1 MFLSNLDITPATS
14 VSEIVS
20 QDYRTADV
28 FRKYE
33 IEYCCGGKWPL
44 ETVCMMKGLS
54 FDDLKKELLLAAR
67 YNSISTTLPYDT
79 WDVDFITSYITHV
92 HHQYLR
98 TTLPV
103 TEEILKEFVVE
114 HEKKYPYFLQVKR
127 SFEQMK
133 KDIMPHIKHEE
144 DTIFPYICQVSHA
157 YENSDSYARLLVKT
171 LRKPLESMM
180 RHEHDM
186 LSAPVLKIRTLT
198 NNYAPPENA
207 CVSHKVVLSRLK
219 ELDNDLMQH
228 IYLENEVLFP
238 RTLKIEQEL
247 LK

>member
-1 MFLSNLDITPATS
+1 MFLSKLDITPAS
-14 VSEIVS
+14 KVSDIVS

-28 FRKYE
+28 FRKYD

-54 FDDLKKELLLAAR
+54 FEELKNELLLVTR
-67 YNSISTTLPYDT
+67 YSNISTSLTYET
-79 WDVDFITSYITHV
+79 WDVDFLTNYITNV

-98 TTLPV
+98 TTLPA
-103 TEEILKEFVVE
+103 TEEILVGFIAD
-114 HEKKYPYFLQVKR
+114 HEKKYPYFIEVKK
-127 SFEQMK
+127 SFDRMK

-171 LRKPLESMM
+171 LRKPLESLM

-186 LSAPVLKIRTLT
+186 LSEPVMNIRSLT
-198 NNYAPPENA
+198 NNYTLPENA
-207 CVSHKVVLSRLK
+207 CVSHSVVLSRLK

>member
-1 MFLSNLDITPATS
+1 MFLSNFEIEPATT
-14 VSEIVS
+14 VSDIVS
-20 QDYRTADV
+20 RDYRTAEV
-28 FRKYE
+28 FRKYD

-44 ETVCMMKGLS
+44 ETVCMMKGLK
-54 FDDLKKELLLAAR
+54 FEDLKKELKLVSR
-67 YNSISTTLPYDT
+67 NTDISTSLPYET
-79 WDVDFITSYITHV
+79 WDVDFITSYIINV

-103 TEEILKEFVVE
+103 TEEILTEFLAD
-114 HEKKYPYFLQVKR
+114 HEKKFPYMVKVKN
-127 SFEQMK
+127 SFDRMK

-144 DTIFPYICQVSHA
+144 ETIFPYICQVSHA

-171 LRKPLESMM
+171 LRKPLDSMM

-186 LSAPVLKIRTLT
+186 LSAPILNIRNLT
-198 NNYAPPENA
+198 NNYSIPEKA